1 MPNKLLKELQ
11 TKFKAAVDGSKEK
24 EHEKVQALDFMETS
38 VLPLMPLPSCV
49 GDDKASGNEV
59 TNLSQVS
66 FLKRKLQKQFK
77 EASRDSK
84 DEKENREKAFEPIKN

>member
-1 MPNKLLKELQ
+1 MPSKLLKELQ
-11 TKFKAAVDGSKEK
+11 TKFKTAIREASEE
-24 EHEKVQALDFMETS
+24 EHEKVQPDFLEINEDS
-38 VLPLMPLPSCV
+38 EIIGRPSTLTMQ
-49 GDDKASGNEV
+49 DSKEV

-84 DEKENREKAFEPIKN
+84 DEKEN